1 MTKYTWVVSLK
12 DKKSIT
18 IPNAFQTFFEKSSL
32 KPNKLWADKK
42 VNFTIYQ
49 RNLGDKI
56 MI

>member
-18 IPNAFQTFFEKSSL
+18 IANAFQTFFEKSSL